1 MIARAARHSAR
12 LEGRSAG
19 TSSGSHGGPVERSAI
34 CTPSDGNEVFESGQ
48 GLAHAGHSIGGG
60 TYTMVVEK
68 TVAARVLV
76 VKVAAV
82 REVARAAVTTA
93 EGVTD

>member
-1 MIARAARHSAR
+1 M
-12 LEGRSAG
+12 
-19 TSSGSHGGPVERSAI
+19 
-34 CTPSDGNEVFESGQ
+34 FESGQ

>member
-1 MIARAARHSAR
+1 
-12 LEGRSAG
+12 
-19 TSSGSHGGPVERSAI
+19 
-34 CTPSDGNEVFESGQ
+34 
-48 GLAHAGHSIGGG
+48 
-60 TYTMVVEK
+60 MVVEK